1 MLSRLHIQNFA
12 LIDNIA
18 IEFVSE
24 LNVLTGETGAGKSI
38 LLDALSFA
46 LGERF
51 DGLRPKNPAKP
62 CSVEAVFEP
71 DKKLRREPALA
82 QFLEDEDIL
91 ILRREVT
98 TEGRGRAWINN
109 RTATTAA
116 LKEVGNLLVDIHGQH
131 DHQLLLDPASHLGL
145 LDRFSKNEELLKEY
159 SGHFTEYREILRQKE
174 ELKSL
179 EEGREREIDLLKY
192 QINEIEQLAPEAG
205 EEDELKAERIRLA
218 NAEKL
223 HETTARVLELLNDED
238 ASASN
243 LIGKA
248 ARDIHFLAKLDPSTE
263 EMKNN
268 FESAQ
273 LALEEVL
280 RTIREYQESL
290 SFDADRLEE
299 IDERL
304 DRLELIKRKYGGSVD
319 AAVKFLAEAKAKYDK
334 LENAAV
340 YEKDIEKK
348 MKQIEPK
355 LKSLASEIS
364 EKRKKTAASLKR
376 TIEEELKD
384 LNIPQ
389 AVFECRVEKTD
400 FNADGIDKA
409 EFMVSLNPGQGLL
422 PLRKIISG
430 GEASRVML
438 AMKKA
443 LMKVD
448 SVPTLIFDEIDAN
461 IGGRLGTVTGEKLK
475 EIAGERQVLL
485 ITHLPQIASF
495 ASRHFRVAKK
505 IKQGQTF
512 VDYEVIEGGERVK
525 ELAQMMS
532 GKHESDISKKH
543 AEEMLTKAGKN

>member
-12 LIDNIA
+12 LIDEIR
-18 IEFVSE
+18 IEFVSG

-51 DGLRPKNPAKP
+51 DGLRPKNPANP
-62 CSVEAVFEP
+62 CSVEAVFET
-71 DKKLRREPALA
+71 DKKLRSEPALA
-82 QFLEDEDIL
+82 QFLADEDVL

-98 TEGRGRAWINN
+98 AEGRGRAWINN
-109 RTATTAA
+109 RAATASI

-145 LDRFSKNEELLKEY
+145 LDRFSKNEEALKEY
-159 SGHFTEYREILRQKE
+159 SVFFAQYRELLRQKD
-174 ELKSL
+174 ELKNL
-179 EEGREREIDLLKY
+179 EDGREREMDLLKY
-192 QINEIEQLAPEAG
+192 QIQEIEGLAPDEG
-205 EEDELKAERIRLA
+205 EEDELKTERIRLA

-248 ARDIHFLAKLDPSTE
+248 ARDIQFLAKLDPSTE
-263 EMKNN
+263 AIKSD
-268 FESAQ
+268 FENAQ

-280 RTIREYQESL
+280 RTIREYQENL
-290 SFDADRLEE
+290 SFDADRLTE

-319 AAVKFLAEAKAKYDK
+319 AAIRFLAEAKEKFDK
-334 LENAAV
+334 LENGAV

-348 MKQIEPK
+348 IKEIEPRMRA
-355 LKSLASEIS
+355 LASGVS

-389 AVFECRVEKTD
+389 AVFECRMEKTEFTAGGLD
-400 FNADGIDKA
+400 QA
-409 EFMVSLNPGQGLL
+409 EFMISLNPGQGLL

-495 ASRHFRVAKK
+495 ADRHFRVAKK
-505 IKQGQTF
+505 VKQGQTL
-512 VDYEVIEGGERVK
+512 VDYQMIEGEDRVK

-532 GKHESDISKKH
+532 GKNESDISKKH
-543 AEEMLTKAGKN
+543 AEEMLLKAGRN